1 MAPGLII
8 AAPASGSGKT
18 LVTLALL
25 RALRERGLAAASIK
39 VGPDYIDPAF
49 HAAASGRTCFN
60 LDSWAMR
67 PETLAALAARAGD
80 GAEIVIGEG
89 VMGLFDGASD
99 GSGST
104 AEVAQLTGWPVVLV
118 VDAKGMAA
126 SVAALVHGF
135 TDYRPE
141 VPIAGVIFNRVGSPR
156 HAALLAEACAPL
168 SLPGGGGVAV
178 LGALPQAPEL
188 VLPDRHLGLVQAA
201 EHPELEGFLGRAAD
215 FAARHLDIEAIVASA
230 RPCRLASET
239 FAPVLPPPGL
249 PPLVL
254 PPLVL
259 PPLGQRI
266 AVARD
271 VAFAFAYPFVL
282 DGWRAAG
289 AEITAFSPL
298 GDEAPDSAA
307 DAVYLPGGYPEL
319 HPGRLAANTRFLAG
333 LRAAAARGAVIYG
346 ECGGYMTLG
355 QGLVDADG
363 ARHALAGLLP
373 VETSFAERGLHL
385 GYREAELVAAGPLG
399 AAGARFRGHE
409 FHFASLCG
417 DEGEAPLFR
426 CRDACGAE
434 TGTMGGRVGTVM
446 GSFLHLVDAETGDGK
461 MERREDRS
469 ETG

>member
-1 MAPGLII
+1 MARGLII

-25 RALRERGLAAASIK
+25 RCLRERGLAVASIK

-49 HAAASGRTCFN
+49 HTAASGRPCLN
-60 LDSWAMR
+60 LDAWAMR
-67 PETLAALAARAGD
+67 PETLAALAARASAN
-80 GAEIVIGEG
+80 AELVIGEG

-104 AEVAQLTGWPVVLV
+104 AEVAMATGWPVVLV

-126 SVAALVHGF
+126 SAAALVHGF

-141 VPIAGVIFNRVGSPR
+141 VPVAGVIFNRVGSAR

-168 SLPGGGGVAV
+168 GLPV

-188 VLPDRHLGLVQAA
+188 SLPDRHLGLVQAA
-201 EHPELEGFLGRAAD
+201 EHPELDAFLTHAAE
-215 FAARHLDIEAIVASA
+215 FANRHLDIEALIACA
-230 RPCRLASET
+230 KPCRLAPET
-239 FAPVLPPPGL
+239 FAP
-249 PPLVL
+249 VL

-289 AEITAFSPL
+289 AEIVVFSPL
-298 GDEAPDSAA
+298 GDEAPDPAA

-319 HPGRLAANTRFLAG
+319 HAPRLAANGRFLEG
-333 LRAAAARGAVIYG
+333 LRAAAARGAVVYG

-355 QGLVDADG
+355 RGLVDAQG
-363 ARHALAGLLP
+363 RRHALAGLLP
-373 VETSFAERGLHL
+373 VETSFAEPGLHL

-399 AAGARFRGHE
+399 PAGARFRGHQ
-409 FHFASLCG
+409 FHFAQLVAG
-417 DEGEAPLFR
+417 AGGGEGEAPLFR
-426 CRDACGAE
+426 CRDARGAE
-434 TGTMGGRVGTVM
+434 TGTMGGRAGTVM
-446 GSFLHLVDAETGDGK
+446 GSFLHLVDAGAAVRKVAATA
-461 MERREDRS
+461 DRCES
-469 ETG
+469 A

>member
-1 MAPGLII
+1 MTRGLII

-25 RALRERGLAAASIK
+25 RCLRARGLAVASIK

-49 HAAASGRTCFN
+49 HSAASGRPCLN
-60 LDSWAMR
+60 LDAWAMR
-67 PETLAALAARAGD
+67 PETLAALAARAGA
-80 GAEIVIGEG
+80 GAELIVGEG
-89 VMGLFDGASD
+89 VMGLFDGASG

-104 AEVAQLTGWPVVLV
+104 AEVALLTGWPVVLV

-126 SVAALVHGF
+126 SAAALVHGF
-135 TDYRPE
+135 TDYRPDLP
-141 VPIAGVIFNRVGSPR
+141 VAGVIFNRVGGAR

-168 SLPGGGGVAV
+168 GVPV

-201 EHPELEGFLGRAAD
+201 EHPELDAFLAHAAE
-215 FAARHLDIEAIVASA
+215 FAERHLDIEAVIA
-230 RPCRLASET
+230 RAKPCRLASQA
-239 FAPVLPPPGL
+239 FAP
-249 PPLVL
+249 
-254 PPLVL
+254 VL

-271 VAFAFAYPFVL
+271 TAFAFAYPFVL

-289 AEITAFSPL
+289 AEIAVFSPL
-298 GDEAPDSAA
+298 GDQAPDPAA

-319 HPGRLAANTRFLAG
+319 HAARLAANGCFLQG
-333 LRAAAARGAVIYG
+333 LRAAAARGAVVYG

-355 QGLVDADG
+355 RGLVDAQG
-363 ARHALAGLLP
+363 QRHALAGLLP

-399 AAGARFRGHE
+399 PAGARFRGHE
-409 FHFASLCG
+409 CHFASLVAG
-417 DEGEAPLFR
+417 EGAAPLFH
-426 CRDACGAE
+426 CRDARGAE
-434 TGTMGGRVGTVM
+434 TGAMGSRAGTVL
-446 GSFLHLVDAETGDGK
+446 GSFLHLVDAGAPV
-461 MERREDRS
+461 
-469 ETG
+469 